1 MPLPVIARSV
11 EERELLTSLA
21 LGAAACSTSSSSAD
35 VTFVGVGSIGEIR
48 PLVQDGFITAAGGRG
63 AAQRRRGRRDHRLGV
78 RRARPGARRGRQRAR
93 RRRAAA
99 KAGNRLVIGVAMGP
113 SRRAPLRAALT
124 GGLISGLVTDESTA
138 EHLLQR

>member
-1 MPLPVIARSV
+1 LR
-11 EERELLTSLA
+11 
-21 LGAAACSTSSSSAD
+21 
-35 VTFVGVGSIGEIR
+35 
-48 PLVQDGFITAAGGRG
+48 
-63 AAQRRRGRRDHRLGV
+63 
-78 RRARPGARRGRQRAR
+78 
-93 RRRAAA
+93 